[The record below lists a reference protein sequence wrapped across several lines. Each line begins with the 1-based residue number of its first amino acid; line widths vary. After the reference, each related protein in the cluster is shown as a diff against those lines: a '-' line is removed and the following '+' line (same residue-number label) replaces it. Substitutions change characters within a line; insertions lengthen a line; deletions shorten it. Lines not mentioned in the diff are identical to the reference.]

1 MQVEI
6 PYEVVEKL
14 VLEVLKRN
22 KVALA
27 TEPKKEKDYPKKE
40 EYKFTIDEVRARLKK
55 LDPGKAREMLK
66 RFDVERLSQVDP
78 AQYEDMIAI
87 LDQEGA

>member
-6 PYEVVEKL
+6 PYELVEKL

-27 TEPKKEKDYPKKE
+27 TEPEKENDYSKKE
-40 EYKFTIDEVRARLKK
+40 EESPDYKEAVEAEIEEIKK
-55 LDPGKAREMLK
+55 GNYNYKGVK
-66 RFDVERLSQVDP
+66 
-78 AQYEDMIAI
+78 
-87 LDQEGA
+87 G

>member
-6 PYEVVEKL
+6 PYELVEKL

-27 TEPKKEKDYPKKE
+27 TEPEKE
-40 EYKFTIDEVRARLKK
+40 ESKFTIDEVRTRLKK

-66 RFDVERLSQVDP
+66 RFDVERLSQVNP

>member
-27 TEPKKEKDYPKKE
+27 TEPKKE
-40 EYKFTIDEVRARLKK
+40 EYKFTIDEVRTRLKK

>member
-27 TEPKKEKDYPKKE
+27 TEPKKE
-40 EYKFTIDEVRARLKK
+40 EYKFTIDEVRTRLKK
-55 LDPGKAREMLK
+55 LDPSKAREMLK